1 MHNPN
6 LYTIFATNKK
16 DIHNNMPI
24 IYEYLGILI
33 GFYTNDHEPIHIH
46 ATYGNAVIKVVLHTK
61 DGKVYR
67 TTYHKVTGKFPSA
80 KQKQLK
86 EFVAKYKEAMLFAWE
101 QVFTYGNP
109 IKRVVITK
117 KI

>member
-1 MHNPN
+1 MSKKSCN
-6 LYTIFATNKK
+6 FAPKFKNHLKK
-16 DIHNNMPI
+16 MPV
-24 IYEYLGILI
+24 IYEYLGIII

-46 ATYGNAVIKVVLHTK
+46 ATYGNAVIKVILHTK

-67 TTYHKVTGKFPSA
+67 TTYQEVTGKFSPA
-80 KQKQLK
+80 KLKQLK
-86 EFVAKYKEAMLFAWE
+86 DFVAKYKEAMLFAWE
-101 QVFTYGNP
+101 QVFRYGNT

>member
-1 MHNPN
+1 MSKKSSN
-6 LYTIFATNKK
+6 FAANFKK
-16 DIHNNMPI
+16 RRIMPV
-24 IYEYLGILI
+24 IYEYLGIII

-46 ATYGNAVIKVVLHTK
+46 ATYGKAVVKVVLHTK

-67 TTYHKVTGKFPSA
+67 TTYQKVSKEPFPPA
-80 KQKQLK
+80 KMTQLK
-86 EFVAKYKEAMLFAWE
+86 DFVAKHKEAMLFAWQ
-101 QVFTYGNP
+101 QVFEFGNP

>member
-1 MHNPN
+1 
-6 LYTIFATNKK
+6 
-16 DIHNNMPI
+16 MPV
-24 IYEYLGILI
+24 IYEYLGITI
-33 GFYTNDHEPIHIH
+33 GFYTNDHEPIYIH
-46 ATYGNAVIKVVLHTK
+46 ATYGKAVMKVILHTK

-67 TTYHKVTGKFPSA
+67 TTYQQVSKADFPAA
-80 KQKQLK
+80 KLTQLK

-101 QVFTYGNP
+101 QVFTYGNT